1 MKHQRHTKTLTYLY
15 YGAIGSIASLLLL
28 LAFYW
33 SLSRTSNLALLFDH
47 PYSIPYY
54 ASLSVA
60 LTLGICIAF
69 GVNIAFM
76 VYRWRVYGSP
86 FSVKNSTSSGAGAFL
101 GLVASACPICGT
113 TILSAIGVVGG
124 LSVLP
129 FQGLE
134 LKIVSFALMLLP
146 LLFMWRDMK
155 KELCTSEVCVKP
167 HDHFVKPSELR
178 YVYATIG
185 GVLIACVVSF
195 SFLLND
201 PLFTNEVSA
210 AGYMCPG
217 EKSAEVR

>member
-1 MKHQRHTKTLTYLY
+1 MKHQRHTKSLTYLY
-15 YGAIGSIASLLLL
+15 YGAIGSIASLILL

-69 GVNIAFM
+69 GVNVAFM

-86 FSVKNSTSSGAGAFL
+86 FSIQNSTSSGAGAFL

-134 LKIVSFALMLLP
+134 LKTISLALMVIP
-146 LLFMWRDMK
+146 LWFLWKDTRKD
-155 KELCTSEVCVKP
+155 CTSNACAVKQ
-167 HDHFVKPSELR
+167 DHYIRPSELR
-178 YVYATIG
+178 YLLAAFASFGIILAVSMTI
-185 GVLIACVVSF
+185 VS
-195 SFLLND
+195 SD
-201 PLFTNEVSA
+201 PLFTNDVSA

-217 EKSAEVR
+217 GTAEK